1 MFLEN
6 GAKSK
11 EIQARLGHSRIS
23 TTLDT
28 YSHITE
34 KMKKET
40 VDIFEK
46 MLKDNA

>member
-1 MFLEN
+1 MLLEN
-6 GAKSK
+6 GAKPK

>member
-1 MFLEN
+1 MLLEN
-6 GAKSK
+6 GANIK

-28 YSHITE
+28 YSHVTK
-34 KMKKET
+34 KMSSEM

-46 MLKDNA
+46 MMHHEA